1 MSRQLSNFKKT
12 IALAFLGAILSII
25 FLFLILPFLTTSLY
39 EVISVLDLVS
49 ASTIVGYLGILIN
62 FCVMLAVFI
71 LFDRIDYKLK
81 LDSFVYAIVYSVL
94 FLSFGSMIYVIFY
107 YPEILVGVTKINI
120 FIHLFVYPSII
131 SINLGSSQLIWI
143 ISIVIFVVLFNLR
156 YYSLTHIPK
165 VKIISGPKPSIF
177 SKIIFWIMLIVVI
190 IIAFL
195 IFDYD
200 INLFYLLLI
209 NIGLVLVGTTIL
221 HFIFGF
227 ILKEIQKKERKSET
241 ILEHSLF
248 YSIAD
253 IAYIAFRNSIYPEQ
267 TLDSWLQYDI
277 LTIFLAI
284 LIFYHVSAI
293 NFLVSKKF
301 NLAVDIFGEVLA
313 IVITFLLEYLQIFT
327 IMVYLTIALLVSMIF
342 IILEKKVY

>member
-1 MSRQLSNFKKT
+1 MSKQTSNFKKT
-12 IALAFLGAILSII
+12 IALAFLGAILSIV
-25 FLFLILPFLTTSLY
+25 FLFLILPFLTTSLFD
-39 EVISVLDLVS
+39 VISVLDLVS
-49 ASTIVGYLGILIN
+49 ASSIVGYIGIMFNFVIMLI
-62 FCVMLAVFI
+62 VFI
-71 LFDRIDYKLK
+71 LFDRVDVKLK
-81 LDSFVYAIVYSVL
+81 LDSFVYAAIYSIL
-94 FLSFGSMIYVIFY
+94 FLAFGSMIYVIFA
-107 YPEILVGVTKINI
+107 YPDILAGVTKLNI
-120 FIHLFVYPSII
+120 FLHLFVYPSII

-143 ISIVIFVVLFNLR
+143 ISIIVFVVLFDLR

-177 SKIIFWIMLIVVI
+177 SKILFWIMLIVVI

-227 ILKEIQKKERKSET
+227 ILKKIQKKERKSET
-241 ILEHSLF
+241 ILEHSIF

-253 IAYIAFRNSIYPEQ
+253 IAYIALRNNVYPEL
-267 TLDSWLQYDI
+267 TLDSWIQYDI

-284 LIFYHVSAI
+284 LVFYHISAI
-293 NFLVSKKF
+293 NF
-301 NLAVDIFGEVLA
+301 
-313 IVITFLLEYLQIFT
+313 
-327 IMVYLTIALLVSMIF
+327 
-342 IILEKKVY
+342 